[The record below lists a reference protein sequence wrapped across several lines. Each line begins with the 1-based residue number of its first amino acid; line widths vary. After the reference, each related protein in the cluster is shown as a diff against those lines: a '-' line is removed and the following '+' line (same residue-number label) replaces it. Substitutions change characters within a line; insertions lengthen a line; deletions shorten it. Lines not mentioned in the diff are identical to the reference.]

1 MAKLPMTTEQ
11 YLLDQFGPLMSLP
24 DIAKLLD
31 RSVDGIRVSL
41 YSDSETSRMLKP
53 TMVRVG
59 RRIYF
64 RTAQVNDVLKLETP
78 SATE

>member
-1 MAKLPMTTEQ
+1 
-11 YLLDQFGPLMSLP
+11 MSLP

-64 RTAQVNDVLKLETP
+64 RTTQVNDVLKLETP
-78 SATE
+78 SETE